1 MEVDRLLQYRE
12 KDILVGSGSIS
23 NEEMEE
29 RVRAIYAE
37 FDARRKAFDALEAD
51 KTDELMLSYEESDE
65 NFRSIE
71 DVETMILDCN

>member
-71 DVETMILDCN
+71 DVETMILDSN